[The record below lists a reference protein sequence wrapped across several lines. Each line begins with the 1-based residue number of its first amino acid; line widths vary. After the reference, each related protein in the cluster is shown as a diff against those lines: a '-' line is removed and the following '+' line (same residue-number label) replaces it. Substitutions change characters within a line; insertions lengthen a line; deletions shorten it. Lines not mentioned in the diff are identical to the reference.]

1 MKSISDNDI
10 ENNININLLP
20 LQSEPL
26 CSKIIYF
33 FILGMFAITLIV
45 SLILIFVFSL

>member
-26 CSKIIYF
+26 CGKN

-45 SLILIFVFSL
+45 SLILILSFSL